1 MRMRGASVDHPHRLE
16 DAFFRS
22 LFESDIAG
30 LAVADL
36 DTGVI
41 VEVNDRMLEIT
52 GRRREEL
59 VDVPDAWRA
68 MTPPEYHAFD
78 LAALEQ
84 VLAGQRSDP
93 FEKEYWRPDGSR
105 VPVRVSTSLV
115 PGHPGKIMVVVADL
129 TAERRRE
136 REVENNLNQYR
147 RLADALPALIAF
159 IDRNL
164 VYRFVNARYEDW
176 FGMDSRSVIGQPL
189 REVLGE
195 DSFHERQAAFAE
207 VFAGRPQRFEAEVS
221 VRGGEPRMGEVQYI
235 PRTDPAGEVDGF
247 YVLVNDITERKNSED
262 ELRRTLEAL
271 RESEAR
277 FRAMAEAAP
286 VMIWQS
292 GPTGETEFL
301 NRAYLDFFGK
311 SWEDVAKFGW
321 VATEHPDDKER
332 ALEAYFTAMRER
344 QAFEVEN
351 RLLSGD
357 GRFRLLHS
365 VGVPRFDAQ
374 GAYLG
379 HIGTS
384 RDVTDER
391 EAEAK
396 QKLLIDELN
405 HRVKNTLAVVQSLAW
420 QTLRDGDVPADI
432 RHAFEQRL
440 MALATAHDVLT
451 SKNWSPA
458 SVEAIFRTGLGALG
472 IGGEQLAISGPLFR
486 VSPKTAVSL
495 AMAVHEL
502 GTNALKYGALSVAT
516 GRVELNWEVAD
527 ERFRLTWREQGGPPV
542 SEPFR
547 RGFGTRLI
555 ERGLAA
561 ELSGE
566 ARIAFEPDGVVCTL
580 AAPMP
585 PGAYAVA

>member
-1 MRMRGASVDHPHRLE
+1 MRGATADQPHRLE

-36 DTGVI
+36 DTGLI
-41 VEVNDRMLEIT
+41 VEVNDRLLEIV
-52 GRRREEL
+52 GRRREEV
-59 VDVPDAWRA
+59 VDVPDAWRT
-68 MTPPEYHAFD
+68 MTPPEYHALD

-93 FEKEYWRPDGSR
+93 FEKEYLRADGSR
-105 VPVRVSTSLV
+105 VPVRISTALV
-115 PGHPGKIMVVVADL
+115 PGHPEKIMVVVADL

-136 REVENNLNQYR
+136 REVENNLNQFR

-159 IDRNL
+159 IDRDMT
-164 VYRFVNARYEDW
+164 YRFVNRRYEDW
-176 FGMDSRSVIGQPL
+176 SGLDRSSVIGRPL
-189 REVLGE
+189 REVIGE
-195 DSFHERQAAFAE
+195 ESFQQRQAAFAE
-207 VFAGRPQRFEAEVS
+207 VFAGRPQRFEAEV
-221 VRGGEPRMGEVQYI
+221 RIQDGKPRMGEIQYI
-235 PRTDPAGEVDGF
+235 PRTAPAGEVDGF
-247 YVLVNDITERKNSED
+247 YVLVNDITERKESED

-301 NRAYLDFFGK
+301 NPAYLDFFGK

-321 VATEHPDDKER
+321 VATEHPDDKDR
-332 ALEAYFTAMRER
+332 ALEAYFTAMNEKK
-344 QAFEVEN
+344 AFEVEN

-357 GRFRLLHS
+357 GHFRLLHS
-365 VGVPRFDAQ
+365 VGVPRFDAE
-374 GAYLG
+374 GGYLG
-379 HIGTS
+379 HIGIS

-391 EAEAK
+391 EAETK

-420 QTLRDGDVPADI
+420 QTLRDGAVPVDV
-432 RHAFEQRL
+432 RHTFEQRL

-451 SKNWSPA
+451 RKNWNPA
-458 SVEAIFRTGLGALG
+458 SVEVIFRTGLGALG
-472 IGGEQLAISGPLFR
+472 IADEQLAISGPLFR
-486 VSPKTAVSL
+486 VPPKTAVSL
-495 AMAVHEL
+495 AIAVHEL
-502 GTNALKYGALSVAT
+502 GTNALKYGALSVPG
-516 GRVELNWEVAD
+516 GRVELDWEVAD
-527 ERFRLTWREQGGPPV
+527 DEFRLTWRERGGPSV
-542 SEPFR
+542 AEPAR
-547 RGFGTRLI
+547 RGFGSRLI

-561 ELSGE
+561 ELGGE
-566 ARIAFEPDGVVCTL
+566 ARIAFDPEGVVCTL
-580 AAPMP
+580 SAPLP
-585 PGAYAVA
+585 AGAYAVA